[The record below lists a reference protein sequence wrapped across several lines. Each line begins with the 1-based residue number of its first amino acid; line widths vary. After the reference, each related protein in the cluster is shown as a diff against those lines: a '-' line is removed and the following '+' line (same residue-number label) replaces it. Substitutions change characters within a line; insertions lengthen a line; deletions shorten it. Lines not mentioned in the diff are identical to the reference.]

1 MSEASFSYYTGLLM
15 TERSGFESQLV
26 LLGAAFSKCF
36 ATLLPSICDDAVQK
50 YETKGRPYQAPW
62 FLDVPRDMA
71 AMRDSL
77 DPIIPETRE
86 LQLNYATINT
96 CIYDHTVQDNTLT
109 TYWTADDREIE
120 FRIPFEYTKGVF
132 SRNCFSLC
140 LHENEGISPLNS
152 TSLIITP
159 LVGGS
164 STVYRCLHKGKTEW
178 ACKVF
183 KKIQLREVFETDD
196 EIQLVLESRDRRG
209 TVRENRR
216 AGAIQRERR
225 RWSCQTNIVCLEEN
239 LLYETEYEN
248 SKLKLA
254 DFGLSK
260 FLKNGSYTMNTLCG
274 TVGYC
279 APEILLN
286 KEYDLSVDL
295 WSVGVV
301 MYIML
306 CGYEPFWDDTGEIG
320 MCKRVVEGEFEFS
333 SPWWDDISDSAKD
346 LISQLLQLEPSSR
359 PTASEA
365 LEHPWVKG
373 ETPRCTN
380 MASVV
385 KRLREFN
392 AKRKFRAATHAVLAT
407 RRAMYLI
414 SPERRLTKGLTSP
427 QC

>member
-1 MSEASFSYYTGLLM
+1 MFDLEIDTPDSESTCGPSPGSEGRLSRKLVQTEIGILLKL
-15 TERSGFESQLV
+15 RH
-26 LLGAAFSKCF
+26 
-36 ATLLPSICDDAVQK
+36 PNI
-50 YETKGRPYQAPW
+50 
-62 FLDVPRDMA
+62 
-71 AMRDSL
+71 
-77 DPIIPETRE
+77 
-86 LQLNYATINT
+86 
-96 CIYDHTVQDNTLT
+96 
-109 TYWTADDREIE
+109 
-120 FRIPFEYTKGVF
+120 
-132 SRNCFSLC
+132 
-140 LHENEGISPLNS
+140 
-152 TSLIITP
+152 
-159 LVGGS
+159 
-164 STVYRCLHKGKTEW
+164 
-178 ACKVF
+178 
-183 KKIQLREVFETDD
+183 IQLREVFETDD
-196 EIQLVLESRDRRG
+196 EIQLVLELVTGGELFERIVEQGQFSEKDA
-209 TVRENRR
+209 
-216 AGAIQRERR
+216 AGAVKQIL
-225 RWSCQTNIVCLEEN
+225 SALK
-239 LLYETEYEN
+239 N

-306 CGYEPFWDDTGEIG
+306 CGYEPFWDDAGEIG

-380 MASVV
+380 MANVV

>member
-1 MSEASFSYYTGLLM
+1 MFGLEISTPDSESTCGPSPGSEGRLSRKLVQTEIGILLKL
-15 TERSGFESQLV
+15 RHPNIKKYLIYFGQ
-26 LLGAAFSKCF
+26 KC
-36 ATLLPSICDDAVQK
+36 LCCKNLK
-50 YETKGRPYQAPW
+50 
-62 FLDVPRDMA
+62 
-71 AMRDSL
+71 
-77 DPIIPETRE
+77 
-86 LQLNYATINT
+86 NT
-96 CIYDHTVQDNTLT
+96 
-109 TYWTADDREIE
+109 
-120 FRIPFEYTKGVF
+120 
-132 SRNCFSLC
+132 S
-140 LHENEGISPLNS
+140 LNS
-152 TSLIITP
+152 RSLAPHLKLLIP
-159 LVGGS
+159 
-164 STVYRCLHKGKTEW
+164 R
-178 ACKVF
+178 F
-183 KKIQLREVFETDD
+183 QIQLREVFETDD
-196 EIQLVLESRDRRG
+196 EIQLVLELVTGGELFERIVEQGQFSEKDA
-209 TVRENRR
+209 
-216 AGAIQRERR
+216 AGAVRQIL
-225 RWSCQTNIVCLEEN
+225 SALK
-239 LLYETEYEN
+239 TEYEN

-306 CGYEPFWDDTGEIG
+306 CGYEPFWDDAGEIG

>member
-1 MSEASFSYYTGLLM
+1 MFGLEIGTLDSEQPVDLHLGVRFGGRLSRKLVQTEIGILLKL
-15 TERSGFESQLV
+15 RH
-26 LLGAAFSKCF
+26 
-36 ATLLPSICDDAVQK
+36 PNI
-50 YETKGRPYQAPW
+50 
-62 FLDVPRDMA
+62 
-71 AMRDSL
+71 
-77 DPIIPETRE
+77 
-86 LQLNYATINT
+86 
-96 CIYDHTVQDNTLT
+96 
-109 TYWTADDREIE
+109 
-120 FRIPFEYTKGVF
+120 
-132 SRNCFSLC
+132 
-140 LHENEGISPLNS
+140 
-152 TSLIITP
+152 
-159 LVGGS
+159 
-164 STVYRCLHKGKTEW
+164 
-178 ACKVF
+178 
-183 KKIQLREVFETDD
+183 IQLREVFETDD
-196 EIQLVLESRDRRG
+196 EIQLVLELVTGGELFERIVEQGQFSEKDA
-209 TVRENRR
+209 
-216 AGAIQRERR
+216 AGAVKQILSALKVGNKEHLTDIAGRLLKGTLIEPRNR
-225 RWSCQTNIVCLEEN
+225 VVHRDLKPEN

-306 CGYEPFWDDTGEIG
+306 CGYEPFWDDAGEIG

-380 MASVV
+380 MANVV

>member
-1 MSEASFSYYTGLLM
+1 MYTSHETWQLCGIAWTPLFTARVL
-15 TERSGFESQLV
+15 ES
-26 LLGAAFSKCF
+26 
-36 ATLLPSICDDAVQK
+36 
-50 YETKGRPYQAPW
+50 
-62 FLDVPRDMA
+62 
-71 AMRDSL
+71 
-77 DPIIPETRE
+77 RE
-86 LQLNYATINT
+86 LQLDYATIRGGAIF
-96 CIYDHTVQDNTLT
+96 CC
-109 TYWTADDREIE
+109 
-120 FRIPFEYTKGVF
+120 
-132 SRNCFSLC
+132 S
-140 LHENEGISPLNS
+140 
-152 TSLIITP
+152 
-159 LVGGS
+159 GGS

-183 KKIQLREVFETDD
+183 KKGRLSRKLVQTEIGILLKLRHPNIIQLREVFETDD
-196 EIQLVLESRDRRG
+196 EIQLVLELVTGGELFERIVEQGQFSEKDA
-209 TVRENRR
+209 
-216 AGAIQRERR
+216 AGAVKQIL
-225 RWSCQTNIVCLEEN
+225 SALKPEN

-306 CGYEPFWDDTGEIG
+306 CGYEPFWDDAGEIG

-380 MASVV
+380 MANVV

>member
-1 MSEASFSYYTGLLM
+1 MFDLEIDTPDSESTCGPSPGSEGRLSRKLVQTEIGILLKL
-15 TERSGFESQLV
+15 RH
-26 LLGAAFSKCF
+26 
-36 ATLLPSICDDAVQK
+36 PNI
-50 YETKGRPYQAPW
+50 
-62 FLDVPRDMA
+62 
-71 AMRDSL
+71 
-77 DPIIPETRE
+77 
-86 LQLNYATINT
+86 
-96 CIYDHTVQDNTLT
+96 
-109 TYWTADDREIE
+109 
-120 FRIPFEYTKGVF
+120 
-132 SRNCFSLC
+132 
-140 LHENEGISPLNS
+140 
-152 TSLIITP
+152 
-159 LVGGS
+159 
-164 STVYRCLHKGKTEW
+164 
-178 ACKVF
+178 
-183 KKIQLREVFETDD
+183 IQLREVFETDD
-196 EIQLVLESRDRRG
+196 EIQLVLELVTGGELFERIVEQGQFSEKDA
-209 TVRENRR
+209 
-216 AGAIQRERR
+216 AGAVKQIL
-225 RWSCQTNIVCLEEN
+225 SALK
-239 LLYETEYEN
+239 TEYEN

-260 FLKNGSYTMNTLCG
+260 FLKNASYTMNTLCG

-279 APEILLN
+279 GE
-286 KEYDLSVDL
+286 
-295 WSVGVV
+295 
-301 MYIML
+301 L
-306 CGYEPFWDDTGEIG
+306 CGYEPFWDDAGEIG

-380 MASVV
+380 MANVV